1 MADKYHMEEKEA
13 LENHALQ
20 IDKMKQK
27 KLSFSE
33 SLRKP
38 SRFMKHHSRY
48 SGQAKGIISIED

>member
-1 MADKYHMEEKEA
+1 MSGKPEA